1 MKRRTKY
8 ILGGIGAAVLLA
20 GVTVYSVGVPTVAG
34 HAASLVGPKTA
45 LAASG
50 HYRGWGHRRGR
61 GFGRICSE
69 QRGERLENAIEFAD
83 AFLKLE
89 AGQTDAWNKL
99 TTSLR
104 AGSTRV
110 GQACETLK
118 ADGWPDKAPEK
129 LAAVETV
136 MTAGL
141 DIVKEVRPS
150 FDAFYA
156 TLDDKQK
163 AALDGLL
170 DRHRRR

>member
-1 MKRRTKY
+1 MQRRTKF
-8 ILGGIGAAVLLA
+8 ILGGISGALLLA
-20 GVTVYSVGVPTVAG
+20 GATVYSVGVPTVAG
-34 HAASLVGPKTA
+34 HAASLIGPKAA

-50 HYRGWGHRRGR
+50 HHRGWGQGRGR
-61 GFGRICSE
+61 GFARICSD
-69 QRGERLENAIEFAD
+69 QRSERLENAIEFAD

-89 AGQTDAWNKL
+89 AGQTEAWTKL
-99 TTSLR
+99 TASLR
-104 AGSTRV
+104 AGSARV
-110 GQACETLK
+110 GKACDTLK
-118 ADGWPDKAPEK
+118 TEGWPDKAPGK

-163 AALDGLL
+163 AAIDGLL
-170 DRHRRR
+170 DRHRR